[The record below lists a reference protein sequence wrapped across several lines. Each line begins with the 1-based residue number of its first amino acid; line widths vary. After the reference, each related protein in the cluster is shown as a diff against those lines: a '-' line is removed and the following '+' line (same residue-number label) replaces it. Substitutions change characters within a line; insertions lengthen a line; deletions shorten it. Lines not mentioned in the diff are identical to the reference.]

1 MADISLG
8 EGRIEGAPPRLTRLV
23 RGLADAFAAESDRR
37 ILWLPVFFGS
47 GIALY
52 FALTVEPPL
61 WLGPAV
67 AGVAGAAAWLMR
79 RRRLWRNAA
88 FCVAIGAAGL
98 ALITATARQRAA
110 PMLDHRVGP
119 VSFTGRVIDI
129 DTLERG
135 WRIIVAPDAV
145 MAAVPGLDPA
155 QQPHRLRIHITAA
168 SDLLSPGDRVSLKA
182 MLYPVPGQ
190 PLPGAHDLQRD
201 LYFAEIG
208 GVGYSLGPAH
218 RLADAEDA
226 RPPGGWRLWL
236 LHLRTE
242 VTRRITAVL
251 PGSTGGVAA
260 ALIAGKRGA
269 IDESV
274 IEAFRNSGLS
284 HLLAIAGLHLGL
296 VGAFVFFA
304 VRGGLALVPP
314 IALRWP
320 IKKIAAGATLI
331 VLFCYLMLSGA
342 AIPTERAFVMNGI
355 VFAAILIDRLRL
367 SMRICAVAAGVV
379 LLFAP
384 ESLAGVSFQ
393 MSFGA
398 VVALLAVY
406 ETWGQ
411 QLGRLL
417 RRGSPGRKA
426 LGYCLGV
433 VVTTVV
439 VTLGTDPFSIYHF
452 HRIIF
457 YSPLANVIAVPISAL
472 WTLPW
477 GVVSCLL
484 MPFGLERLA
493 LVPMEWG
500 IDATIWVASHV
511 STIPG
516 NVWPTPRLPMGG
528 LAIVA
533 FGGLWLCLWRGKWRR
548 WGWVGIAAGLATMFM
563 TRPPDIVIADFG
575 RFVAARAA
583 SGDYYVLG
591 GNDER
596 IAKSLFAEET
606 GAELL
611 PWPAPGA
618 ASDNLSCDAD
628 ACRYA
633 RRGKSV
639 AIVTDDKGVPSGCDA
654 ADAIVSQVPAG
665 FACRKL
671 IPVVDRI
678 DNWWRGAVALWLDA
692 GGITVAGAN
701 DSRGDR
707 PWVPHPVAAK
717 KAPEP
722 ADEAHRLLVP
732 QQRPAAPEKGDGKPD
747 NEQPR

>member
-1 MADISLG
+1 MADISFG
-8 EGRIEGAPPRLTRLV
+8 EEGVEGAPPQHPARRLLRS
-23 RGLADAFAAESDRR
+23 LADAAAAEGDRR
-37 ILWLPVFFGS
+37 ILWLPVLFGS

-61 WLGPAV
+61 WLGPV
-67 AGVAGAAAWLMR
+67 AAGAAGLTAAAMR
-79 RRRLWRNAA
+79 RRPACWRAA
-88 FCVAIGAAGL
+88 LCLAIAAAGL
-98 ALITATARQRAA
+98 ALIAATARERAA
-110 PMLDHRVGP
+110 PMLGRRIGP
-119 VSFTGRVIDI
+119 VALTGRVIDI
-129 DTLERG
+129 DTLDRG

-145 MAAVPGLDPA
+145 PDLDPA
-155 QQPHRLRIHITAA
+155 QQPRRLRIHIGAT

-208 GVGYSLGPAH
+208 GVGYSYGGAH
-218 RLADAEDA
+218 RLTDAEDA
-226 RPPGGWRLWL
+226 QPAGGWRVWL

-269 IDESV
+269 IDDSV
-274 IEAFRNSGLS
+274 IDAFRNSGLS

-304 VRGGLALVPP
+304 VRGMLALIPYV
-314 IALRWP
+314 ALRWP
-320 IKKIAAGATLI
+320 IKKIAAAATLV
-331 VLFCYLMLSGA
+331 VLICYLMLSGA

-355 VFAAILIDRLRL
+355 VFAAVLIDRLRI
-367 SMRICAVAAGVV
+367 SMRICALAAGVV
-379 LLFAP
+379 LMLAP

-398 VVALLAVY
+398 VVALIAVY
-406 ETWGQ
+406 ESWGE

-417 RRGSPGRKA
+417 RRGSLGRKA
-426 LGYCLGV
+426 LGYAAGV
-433 VVTTVV
+433 AVTTVV

-452 HRIIF
+452 HRIVF

-484 MPFGLERLA
+484 LPFGLERLA
-493 LVPMEWG
+493 LVPMGWG
-500 IDATIWVASHV
+500 IDATIWVAGHV
-511 STIPG
+511 AAIPG
-516 NVWPTPRLPMGG
+516 NVWPTPRLPMWG
-528 LAIVA
+528 LVIVA
-533 FGGLWLCLWRGKWRR
+533 FGGLWLCLWQGKWRR
-548 WGWVGIAAGLATMFM
+548 WGWIGIAAGMATMALN
-563 TRPPDIVIADFG
+563 RPPDIVIADFG

-583 SGDYYVLG
+583 GGAYYVLG

-611 PWPAPGA
+611 PWPAAGAGA
-618 ASDNLSCDAD
+618 ADLSCDAD
-628 ACRYA
+628 ACRYRA
-633 RRGKSV
+633 RGKNV
-639 AIVTDDKGVPSGCDA
+639 AIVTDDKGLPAGCDT

-678 DNWWRGAVALWLDA
+678 DNWRRGAVALWLDP
-692 GGITVAGAN
+692 GGITAVGAN

-707 PWVPHPVAAK
+707 PWVPHPVS
-717 KAPEP
+717 KAE
-722 ADEAHRLLVP
+722 RLKV
-732 QQRPAAPEKGDGKPD
+732 APGGE
-747 NEQPR
+747 